1 MWGKGREA
9 ERAKEE
15 ESCRRK
21 LSRCERKCAAVLW
34 ARNMSRGLVR
44 SGERDARA
52 TKCCPEGVWG
62 LVRVGRTRVTVRR
75 EGLDGVEGVGGG
87 ESDYSG
93 YH

>member
-1 MWGKGREA
+1 MLGKGREA

-15 ESCRRK
+15 ESWGRK

-34 ARNMSRGLVR
+34 VRNMSRGLVR

-62 LVRVGRTRVTVRR
+62 HAGVGRTRVTVRR

-87 ESDYSG
+87 ESNYSG